1 MHVRHGR
8 LVVVRA
14 LVPTAYVLPCTHTR
28 GVVHV
33 GALSF
38 VIIIIIIIYHLFD
51 YTSATHGRVSAVDDE
66 TFLRDGAP
74 MISGTPLCARRTK
87 AL

>member
-14 LVPTAYVLPCTHTR
+14 LVPTAYVLACTHTR

-51 YTSATHGRVSAVDDE
+51 YKRNTTVGSQLLTTRPSSMMV
-66 TFLRDGAP
+66 
-74 MISGTPLCARRTK
+74 RR
-87 AL
+87 